1 MTIAA
6 AIVAWAGAAIITL
19 ADGRRGLALGIAV
32 VAIGFGALAFANGGW
47 LGGAVLIAGGAV
59 SAIQLGRNGSQDW
72 GLMPPG
78 STPRMILAVVAAILS
93 LWVAGSV
100 TTGPGAS
107 LRFASVAVLGLM
119 AARLLQAP
127 TAVPVL
133 TAAAALA
140 IALAGASGIGTSE
153 PGPAPY
159 VVGALI
165 AAGASF
171 LPVREPRGA

>member
-1 MTIAA
+1 VTIAA

-19 ADGRRGLALGIAV
+19 ADGRRGLALGIAI
-32 VAIGFGALAFANGGW
+32 VAIGFGALAIANGGW
-47 LGGAVLIAGGAV
+47 FGGGVLIAGGAV
-59 SAIQLGRNGSQDW
+59 SAIQLARKGNQDW
-72 GLMPPG
+72 GLMPAG
-78 STPRMILAVVAAILS
+78 STPRMILAVVTAILA
-93 LWVAGSV
+93 LWVAASL
-100 TTGPGAS
+100 TTGPGGS

-127 TAVPVL
+127 TALPVL

-140 IALAGASGIGTSE
+140 IALAGASGIGTGE

-159 VVGALI
+159 VAGALI

-171 LPVREPRGA
+171 LPAREPRGA